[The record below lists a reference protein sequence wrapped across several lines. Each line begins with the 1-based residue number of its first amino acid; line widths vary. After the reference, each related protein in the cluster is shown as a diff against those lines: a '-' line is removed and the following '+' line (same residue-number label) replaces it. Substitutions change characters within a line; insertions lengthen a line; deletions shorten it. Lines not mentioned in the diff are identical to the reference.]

1 MKRIAVL
8 IVLFLSL
15 VAVMPLFADDVTKQS
30 IESFDGKPIGVQTA
44 VLYEELIADRVP
56 NTTFQYYTM
65 PNDMILALQSKKI
78 SAYLIEQVGF
88 GVQKANH
95 PELETLDE
103 KIPPQ
108 HGTFGKKIRR

>member
-56 NTTFQYYTM
+56 NTTFRTTQCQT
-65 PNDMILALQSKKI
+65 
-78 SAYLIEQVGF
+78 
-88 GVQKANH
+88 
-95 PELETLDE
+95 T
-103 KIPPQ
+103 
-108 HGTFGKKIRR
+108 

>member
-65 PNDMILALQSKKI
+65 PNDMILAVQSKKI
-78 SAYLIEQVGF
+78 SA
-88 GVQKANH
+88 
-95 PELETLDE
+95 
-103 KIPPQ
+103 
-108 HGTFGKKIRR
+108 